1 MGKKRILAVVF
12 LLGLFL
18 FRLAFGLLNKFWGQD
33 ELQVYL
39 IGLKYY
45 TTGLFP
51 YWGPDVVY
59 TGSRVPGALLGLVVG
74 LPLRWWPQP
83 ESPFVLLNILSFLAL
98 AFLAWYLSKRI
109 PGVPRW
115 FIWAWLMLSPWTLN
129 YSTHVENLSYA
140 LIGAVL
146 FFVGV
151 LELFPIYQTKVIGHK
166 TAFFLV
172 GLGLFWV
179 FQLQLSWVLMLPYI
193 LLAFC
198 FAARNRRQ
206 LVVALLLFLT
216 GAACGLG
223 TLVPTLIEFG
233 GLSTGGTEKN
243 ILFNPANLLYFPVV
257 LVRFVSLSC
266 FEMTRFIGTDTPS
279 RVAFVM
285 RHAWI
290 IPFAAFLLFGG
301 VAQVLWYVWSFFATN
316 DVPEWRRVKAF
327 VGATVFLI
335 WISFLFSIKE
345 PASHTFYIMLP
356 VSMWYSFY
364 CVRRVAASRF
374 GKPLLVFFIA
384 SGVLFHVAL
393 TLDRFGRESLYRDRD
408 RVVRAITTKDH
419 TLVGARR
426 EAGVAPGTGRS
437 K

>member
-1 MGKKRILAVVF
+1 MGKRRVLTGAI

-45 TTGLFP
+45 TTGQFP

-59 TGSRVPGALLGLVVG
+59 TQSRVPGALLGLLVG

-140 LIGAVL
+140 LIGAIL

-151 LELFPIYQTKVIGHK
+151 LELLPIYQTRLVAQK
-166 TAFFLV
+166 TAFFLA

-179 FQLQLSWVLMLPYI
+179 FQLQMSWVLMPPYI
-193 LLAFC
+193 LLAFYY
-198 FAARNRRQ
+198 AARNRQ
-206 LVVALLLFLT
+206 QPVTCLLFFLI
-216 GAACGLG
+216 GAACGLSTIIP
-223 TLVPTLIEFG
+223 TLVEFG
-233 GLSTGGTEKN
+233 SLSTGGIERN
-243 ILFNPANLLYFPVV
+243 LLFNPANLLYLPL
-257 LVRFVSLSC
+257 LVARFVSLSS
-266 FEMTRFIGTDTPS
+266 FEMTRFIGSDTAS
-279 RVAFVM
+279 RLAFVM
-285 RHAWI
+285 RHTWI
-290 IPFAAFLLFGG
+290 APFAAFLLVAGG
-301 VAQVLWYVWSFFATN
+301 AQVLWCVWSFFAR
-316 DVPEWRRVKAF
+316 DSLPEWKRAKGF
-327 VGATVFLI
+327 VVATVLLI

-345 PASHTFYIMLP
+345 PASHAFYICLP
-356 VSMWYSFY
+356 VSMWCSFY
-364 CVRRVAASRF
+364 CLRRIAASRF
-374 GKPLLVFFIA
+374 GQPLLVCFIA
-384 SGVLFHVAL
+384 SSVLFHVAL
-393 TLDRFGRESLYRDRD
+393 TRDRFGRESLYKDRE
-408 RVVRAITTKDH
+408 RVVRAIAAKDY

-426 EAGVAPGTGRS
+426 DDAPPGRGTS